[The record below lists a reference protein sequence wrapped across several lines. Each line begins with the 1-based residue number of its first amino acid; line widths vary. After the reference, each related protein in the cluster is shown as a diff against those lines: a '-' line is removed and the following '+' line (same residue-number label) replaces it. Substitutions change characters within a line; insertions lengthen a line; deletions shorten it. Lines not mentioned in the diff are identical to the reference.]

1 MLDEEGLRAT
11 AARETFEETGI
22 DLADVHVS
30 DEVEELFWV
39 PLTHLLE
46 SARQGHHTVEGRSF
60 PAIVLGRDRPLLWGV
75 TYRFAEQLLA
85 QVQP

>member
-1 MLDEEGLRAT
+1 MLDEEGLRDALGS
-11 AARETFEETGI
+11 RPPRCLGG
-22 DLADVHVS
+22 DVS